1 MPRPRQTSLQN
12 RLILGAMLLP
22 LVALGAGAFVSLESA
37 VGAFEKTEEET
48 LEELFLLRGLPGHGR
63 SGAAR

>member
-1 MPRPRQTSLQN
+1 MAMPRPRQTSLQN

-48 LEELFLLRGLPGHGR
+48 LG
-63 SGAAR
+63 